1 MIPRL
6 LVIKIPEGTALLKVE
21 LNDWTIQNYIEA
33 VYFEDAQVPHCYA
46 PFELTVEK

>member
-6 LVIKIPEGTALLKVE
+6 LVIEIPEGTALL
-21 LNDWTIQNYIEA
+21 NDLTVQNSIEE

-46 PFELTVEK
+46 PSELTVEK